1 MLYNLETNSLVLDT
15 LTALTLVTNSGF
27 VAKLDVS
34 TPVPVFNSAF
44 IWQLD
49 KSNSNFRFPWECSY
63 GFRKILVHFIIN
75 I

>member
-44 IWQLD
+44 I
-49 KSNSNFRFPWECSY
+49 
-63 GFRKILVHFIIN
+63 
-75 I
+75 